1 MRERSR
7 MKTKTEK
14 RVPLIIPSTSKNL
27 SSIMTEWS
35 TELEIERKDASSVP
49 ISEKTHHAY
58 VQTFEGNPEIPT
70 PVIREAYFTALTQ
83 ATKTIDITTPYFAP
97 DEDIIM
103 ALKTAVSRGVR
114 VRLLVPRRGNQKMV
128 GNGPALLFM
137 GNCSRQGFKFT
148 YIIKECSMLR
158 RWSSMRK

>member
-1 MRERSR
+1 SPERMRERSR

-14 RVPLIIPSTSKNL
+14 EGSLIIPSTSKNL
-27 SSIMTEWS
+27 SSMMTEWS
-35 TELEIERKDASSVP
+35 TELGIERKDANSVP

-83 ATKTIDITTPYFAP
+83 ATKTIDITTPYFVP

-103 ALKTAVSRGVR
+103 PLKTAVARGVR
-114 VRLLVPRRGNQKMV
+114 VRLLVP
-128 GNGPALLFM
+128 
-137 GNCSRQGFKFT
+137 
-148 YIIKECSMLR
+148 
-158 RWSSMRK
+158 